1 MITANMPS
9 GDGEEEKEKR
19 QEAKQCLEAVW
30 EIQADIIERIRKYNS
45 TIADLTPVT
54 KKAVT

>member
-1 MITANMPS
+1 MPS

-19 QEAKQCLEAVW
+19 QEAKQCMEAVW

-45 TIADLTPVT
+45 TIADLTPVI